1 MQESINKY
9 LLRVLIFLVLV
20 ILVTIYVYPVIQ
32 SAFLSNIY
40 INSIIVLSLLFGLGF
55 CLYNISEI
63 KNNYEILASFNIHK
77 SPQYLS
83 NKKGLLKNISYELI
97 EKDGR
102 YKFKSSRVDKILE
115 FIDTSLSSARD
126 TSRYLVGLL
135 IFLGLLGTF
144 WGLLKTIGSVG
155 NVIGGLG
162 IDDANVASFFN
173 SLKDGLTAPL
183 EGMSIAFSSSL
194 LGLAG
199 SLILGFVDLQ
209 LGQAQIKFSQFAEK
223 IIIHNSSADFSQ
235 ASTKLDNST
244 LSSIQKI
251 YDNLDNLVFS
261 LKESARNQN
270 QIFSYMESLT
280 KQISEL
286 NSHSREQDKKLS
298 TFLSTQLNTQSSVF
312 ELISEISKKGLI
324 DKETKKTLQN
334 IEKGYQKL
342 KPNIKKK

>member
-1 MQESINKY
+1 
-9 LLRVLIFLVLV
+9 
-20 ILVTIYVYPVIQ
+20 
-32 SAFLSNIY
+32 
-40 INSIIVLSLLFGLGF
+40 
-55 CLYNISEI
+55 
-63 KNNYEILASFNIHK
+63 
-77 SPQYLS
+77 
-83 NKKGLLKNISYELI
+83 
-97 EKDGR
+97 
-102 YKFKSSRVDKILE
+102 
-115 FIDTSLSSARD
+115 
-126 TSRYLVGLL
+126 
-135 IFLGLLGTF
+135 
-144 WGLLKTIGSVG
+144 
-155 NVIGGLG
+155 
-162 IDDANVASFFN
+162 
-173 SLKDGLTAPL
+173 
-183 EGMSIAFSSSL
+183 MSIAFSSSL